1 MKRIL
6 SLILCLVLAVSLLP
20 LSAAAAGTPT
30 VRVSSAQAK
39 AGETITL
46 DVAVE
51 NNPGIF
57 ALTFSF
63 KYDTSRLKLIAV
75 TPNKQSFPGSWQAA
89 SLKGATWASNAG
101 DITANGTILTMTF
114 EVLEDA
120 AAGDANV
127 EVVLGEII
135 NEDMDDIE
143 FTSVPGVITINS
155 GETPQPSGDPTV
167 RVPSAQARVG
177 ETVTLDVAVENNP
190 GIFAL
195 TFSFQYDTSRLKLTA
210 VTPNKQSFPG
220 SWQAASLKG
229 ATWASNAG
237 DIAANDTILTMT
249 FEVLED
255 ATAGDANVEVVLGEI
270 INEDMDDIEFTS
282 VPGVITVVK
291 EDPNKEPV
299 ELYGASV
306 SLKGNIGLNFYLIP
320 NEKVLADAEA
330 YVTLNGN
337 KYPIKDAGTRVID
350 GKTLYQFSID
360 LHAKQMND
368 KVELKVFSGDGE
380 SQPIHRTVENATST
394 AYQFSVQD
402 YIQKTIVAG
411 GNDNLT
417 ALVQAMSD
425 YGSLAQEYFMYN
437 TANRADVQANL
448 GAVTPADLVGYAS
461 QITEGSA
468 TGVTYIGSTL
478 VLESETVLR
487 FYFTVD
493 SGDASDYTF
502 KLNGKAVNAQKNDKG
517 WYVEVTNIAA
527 KNLDKVNTLVIS
539 GAEGTIVTVKACA
552 LSYVYAVLNGASDDA
567 KLINVVKGLY
577 LYNKAADAYFG

>member
-1 MKRIL
+1 MQI
-6 SLILCLVLAVSLLP
+6 
-20 LSAAAAGTPT
+20 
-30 VRVSSAQAK
+30 
-39 AGETITL
+39 
-46 DVAVE
+46 
-51 NNPGIF
+51 
-57 ALTFSF
+57 
-63 KYDTSRLKLIAV
+63 
-75 TPNKQSFPGSWQAA
+75 
-89 SLKGATWASNAG
+89 
-101 DITANGTILTMTF
+101 
-114 EVLEDA
+114 
-120 AAGDANV
+120 
-127 EVVLGEII
+127 
-135 NEDMDDIE
+135 
-143 FTSVPGVITINS
+143 
-155 GETPQPSGDPTV
+155 
-167 RVPSAQARVG
+167 
-177 ETVTLDVAVENNP
+177 
-190 GIFAL
+190 
-195 TFSFQYDTSRLKLTA
+195 
-210 VTPNKQSFPG
+210 
-220 SWQAASLKG
+220 
-229 ATWASNAG
+229 
-237 DIAANDTILTMT
+237 
-249 FEVLED
+249 
-255 ATAGDANVEVVLGEI
+255 DANVEVVLGEI

-320 NEKVLADAEA
+320 TEELLEDADA

-337 KYPIKDAGTRVID
+337 KYPIKDAGTRVVD

-368 KVELKVFSGDGE
+368 KVELKVYSGDGTE
-380 SQPIHRTVENATST
+380 QPIHRAVENATST
-394 AYQFSVQD
+394 AYPFSVQD
-402 YIQKTIVAG
+402 YIQKTIAAG
-411 GNDNLT
+411 GNDKLV
-417 ALVQAMSD
+417 ALVRAMSD
-425 YGSLAQEYFMYN
+425 YGSLAQECFGYN
-437 TANRADVQANL
+437 AANRADVQANL
-448 GAVTPADLVGYAS
+448 DDVTAAELAGYAS
-461 QITEGSA
+461 QKTEGGA
-468 TGVTYIGSTL
+468 TGVTYVGSTL